1 MVPYRGAWKGS
12 EPSKPKQA
20 QGHAAHLRRPT
31 TSRPRQAKRPQ
42 DYARDDFCWDM
53 LGQVPE
59 TAAGSEFEDSES
71 SWDEAGAR
79 RVSLG

>member
-1 MVPYRGAWKGS
+1 MTAVDRGRTQRRS
-12 EPSKPKQA
+12 QS
-20 QGHAAHLRRPT
+20 RPT

-42 DYARDDFCWDM
+42 HYARDDFCWDM

>member
-1 MVPYRGAWKGS
+1 MRDDEGAQVS
-12 EPSKPKQA
+12 EISGA
-20 QGHAAHLRRPT
+20 QVRDWPPR

-42 DYARDDFCWDM
+42 HYARDDFCWDM